1 MKKGSENTQ
10 DAHEAIRVID
20 PFTTPNQLKT
30 LISKDEYSLY
40 KLI

>member
-1 MKKGSENTQ
+1 VQ

-20 PFTTPNQLKT
+20 PFVTPESLKSV
-30 LISKDEYSLY
+30 ISKDEYALY